1 METLKSLAILKVSD
15 GREKV
20 RETTGILI
28 CHHSQLGILS
38 TFYNWLMSL

>member
-20 RETTGILI
+20 RKTTGILI

-38 TFYNWLMSL
+38 TFYN